1 MAVARLDGQEPIG
14 GLNGRTLMEF
24 WSWAFSDVLV
34 NTTRGVFAE
43 YLVGEALGVTEQARV
58 EWDAVDLRYGGF
70 SIEVKSAAYCQSW
83 EQSSPSTI
91 RFDIAKKLSWHADSN
106 TSDEQSSRSADCYVF
121 CLYAEEDR
129 ASARRNVLD
138 ASCWRFYVVPRSK
151 LDRSFGTQ
159 KGVALS
165 RIEEIATAVPF
176 ADLKGRVDAVLG
188 SLKGINCR

>member
-1 MAVARLDGQEPIG
+1 LAIPKGDGLEPIP

-43 YLVGEALGVTEQARV
+43 FLVGEALGVTGQARV
-58 EWDAVDLRYGGF
+58 EWDAVDLRYGDLA
-70 SIEVKSAAYCQSW
+70 IEVKSAAYWQSW

-91 RFDIAKKLSWHADSN
+91 RFDIAEKQSWHADSN
-106 TSDEQSSRSADCYVF
+106 INDEQANRSADCYVF

-129 ASARRNVLD
+129 ACARRNVLD
-138 ASCWRFYVVPRSK
+138 TTCWRFYVVPTSK
-151 LDRSFGTQ
+151 LDLSFGTQ

-176 ADLKGRVDAVLG
+176 ANLKGRVDAVLAESQG
-188 SLKGINCR
+188 D